1 MLWIKP
7 LLTLATILGLGG
19 MYAFVAHVTRKRL
32 AEDSQRVALGQT
44 HLTQVVQEGLG
55 GIRDVLIDGLQE
67 TYLRIYRQ
75 VDTRLRRAHANI
87 VILGGA
93 PRPVIEALGV
103 VLIGGLAY
111 ATSSRPDGMATA
123 IPMLGALA
131 LAAQRLLPLV
141 QQGYAGWTSMLGGQ
155 ASLRDVLVLL
165 EQPLPAYS
173 TLPPPAAIPFRQR
186 ISLHDLHFRYGPQA
200 PWVLRG
206 INLQIPRGC
215 RVGFIGTT
223 GSGKSTLLDIMM
235 GLLSPISGMLRI
247 DGAVVDETNRRSWQ
261 VHIAHV
267 PQAIY
272 LADASIAENIA
283 FGIPPEAIDRVRV
296 RDVAQR
302 AQFAATIE
310 SWQHSYDTFVGER
323 GVRLSGGQR
332 QRIGIARA
340 LYKGTDVLVFDEATS
355 ALDSDTE
362 QAVMEAIDSLT
373 EDLTILIVAHR
384 LTTLKNC
391 DQIIELDGGLVS
403 RFGTYHDIIDKVD
416 QGFGP
421 SDNAAGHPSNESPTR
436 ADPRRR

>member
-1 MLWIKP
+1 
-7 LLTLATILGLGG
+7 
-19 MYAFVAHVTRKRL
+19 
-32 AEDSQRVALGQT
+32 
-44 HLTQVVQEGLG
+44 
-55 GIRDVLIDGLQE
+55 
-67 TYLRIYRQ
+67 
-75 VDTRLRRAHANI
+75 
-87 VILGGA
+87 
-93 PRPVIEALGV
+93 
-103 VLIGGLAY
+103 
-111 ATSSRPDGMATA
+111 
-123 IPMLGALA
+123 MLGALA

-391 DQIIELDGGLVS
+391 VQIIELDGGLVS